1 MPRPA
6 LNRLS
11 HASLQAA
18 AQWYVRLHDPERDE
32 QEYRH
37 WQAWLEQHVEH
48 RDAWHYVE
56 RVSQRFAPLQAE
68 ETQQAASQALR
79 SRRGPTRRQTLAGLL
94 IAGSAGLLGW
104 SNGRTGPLPR
114 TWASLTADLATGT
127 GKTLH
132 TRLSDGS
139 QLWLNALSAVDQQ
152 FDAQQRLLQLRFGEL
167 LVDTARDPRPLR
179 VATADGLLRALGTR
193 FSVRCEP
200 THSLLNV
207 YAGAVEVRTA
217 DRGQIE
223 VVDAGSQ
230 LRFTRNSVGPLQ
242 TVSPTRESWSRG
254 LLQAE
259 GLPLGELIA
268 ELASYR
274 QGHLGCAPALAHLP
288 VLGTFP
294 LNDSDRA
301 LALLQAALPIRV
313 ERLTDWW
320 VSIEPRG

>member
-1 MPRPA
+1 MPRPV

-32 QEYRH
+32 HEYHH
-37 WQAWLEQHVEH
+37 WQAWLEQHAEH

-56 RVSQRFAPLQAE
+56 RVSQRFAPLQGE

-94 IAGSAGLLGW
+94 VAGAASLLGW
-104 SNGRTGPLPR
+104 SNARTGPLPR
-114 TWASLTADLATGT
+114 AWASLTADLATGT
-127 GKTLH
+127 GETLH

-139 QLWLNALSAVDQQ
+139 QLWLNALSAVNQQ
-152 FDAQQRLLQLRFGEL
+152 FDAEQRLLQLRFGEL

-200 THSLLNV
+200 THSLLSV

-217 DRGQIE
+217 DSGQIQ
-223 VVDAGSQ
+223 VVDAGGQ
-230 LRFTRNSVGPLQ
+230 LRFTRNAVDRLQ
-242 TVSPTRESWSRG
+242 TVSPQRESWSRG
-254 LLQAE
+254 ILQAE

-274 QGHLGCAPALAHLP
+274 QGYLGCAPALAHLP

-294 LNDSDRA
+294 LKDSDRA

-320 VSIEPRG
+320 VSIEPRV

>member
-1 MPRPA
+1 MPGPA

-18 AQWYVRLHDPERDE
+18 AQWYVRLHDPERGE

-37 WQAWLEQHVEH
+37 WQAWFEQNAEH

-56 RVSQRFAPLQAE
+56 RVSQRFVPLQGE
-68 ETQQAASQALR
+68 GTQQAASQALR
-79 SRRGPTRRQTLAGLL
+79 SRRGPSRRQTLAGLL
-94 IAGSAGLLGW
+94 VAGSASLLGW
-104 SNGRTGPLPR
+104 SNWRTGALPR

-127 GKTLH
+127 GQTLQ
-132 TRLSDGS
+132 TRLNDGS

-152 FDAQQRLLQLRFGEL
+152 FDAEQRLLQLRFGEL
-167 LVDTARDPRPLR
+167 LIDTARDPRPLR

-193 FSVRCEP
+193 FSVRRDP
-200 THSLLNV
+200 TYTLLNV

-217 DRGQIE
+217 DSGQIQ
-223 VVDAGSQ
+223 VVEAGSQ
-230 LRFTRNSVGPLQ
+230 LRFTRSAIATLQ
-242 TVSPTRESWSRG
+242 TASPTRESWSRG
-254 LLQAE
+254 ILQAE
-259 GLPLGELIA
+259 GLALGELIA

-294 LNDSDRA
+294 LQDTDRA

-320 VSIEPRG
+320 VSIEPRV

>member
-1 MPRPA
+1 MPNPA

-18 AQWYVRLHDPERDE
+18 AQWYVRLHDPERGE
-32 QEYRH
+32 QEDRH
-37 WQAWLEQHVEH
+37 WQAWIEQCAEH
-48 RDAWHYVE
+48 RDAWQYVE
-56 RVSQRFAPLQAE
+56 RISQRFAPLQAE
-68 ETQQAASQALR
+68 GTQQAASQALR

-94 IAGSAGLLGW
+94 VAGSAGLLGW

-114 TWASLTADLATGT
+114 TWTRLTADLATGT
-127 GKTLH
+127 GETLH
-132 TRLSDGS
+132 TQLSDGS

-152 FDAQQRLLQLRFGEL
+152 FDAEQRLLQLRFGEL
-167 LVDTARDPRPLR
+167 LIDTARDPRPLR

-193 FSVRCEP
+193 FSVRHDCAQ
-200 THSLLNV
+200 TWLNV

-217 DRGQIE
+217 RSGQTQ
-223 VVDAGSQ
+223 VVEAGSQ
-230 LRFTRNSVGPLQ
+230 LQLTRDTLAALQ
-242 TVSPTRESWSRG
+242 TASPTRESWSRG
-254 LLQAE
+254 ILQAD
-259 GLPLGELIA
+259 GMPLGELIA
-268 ELASYR
+268 ELANYR
-274 QGHLGCAPALAHLP
+274 QGHLGCAPTLAHLP

-294 LNDSDRA
+294 LKDSDRA